1 MMMSGKQYS
10 LDSRIDLVEAVQA
23 SQDEEDQENVARTE
37 DTGMINLE
45 GEVNNF
51 DTSVLLKKSG
61 ETNLEIYFLIVR
73 RIDRQYS
80 PGPLKETEIS
90 NF

>member
-45 GEVNNF
+45 GEADKF
-51 DTSVLLKKSG
+51 DTSVFLKKSRY
-61 ETNLEIYFLIVR
+61 LFLDCEKNRQTIFTWP
-73 RIDRQYS
+73 IEGDR
-80 PGPLKETEIS
+80 
-90 NF
+90 N